1 VIGFSR
7 IVSSTIIGN
16 QTIAYNPSASE
27 AHGKINAG
35 YLVAARFPCHFPDTS
50 LDAGNLQQSTALQG
64 LIALPLLLLIAYF
77 TT

>member
-27 AHGKINAG
+27 AHERINSG
-35 YLVAARFPCHFPDTS
+35 YLVAARFHCHFPNTS

>member
-27 AHGKINAG
+27 AHERINSG
-35 YLVAARFPCHFPDTS
+35 YLVAARFHCHFPNTP
-50 LDAGNLQQSTALQG
+50 LDAENLQQSTALQV